1 MNKRKALSETLSL
14 LAITGFIISG
24 LPASAEVEETIK
36 ETTVTETKATT
47 GDTVTTTTIVKAATV
62 KPDVYIVTIDTRRRE
77 MEKIIGEGMATG
89 KLTKDQADELRSELD
104 DITKIEIAAQKVGG
118 PIPYSQIAVLATR
131 LDILGKRITE
141 IIGVPII
148 PIMVDG
154 KITIVSGEI
163 VELDAM
169 ANRRAEMEGKISIA
183 LAHKTLTK
191 SQVKV
196 LRQQLDDIAATEV
209 KFRDGDINGEFT
221 DEEARTLFKA
231 FDSVGSKLDSF
242 IASNKGKPVTGVY

>member
-1 MNKRKALSETLSL
+1 V
-14 LAITGFIISG
+14 
-24 LPASAEVEETIK
+24 SAEVTETVK
-36 ETTVTETKATT
+36 ETTVTETNTAT
-47 GDTVTTTTIVKAATV
+47 GDTVTTTTVVKAASV

-77 MEKIIGEGMATG
+77 LEKIIGEGMATG
-89 KLTKDQADELRSELD
+89 KLTKAQADELRAELD

-118 PIPYSQIAVLATR
+118 PIPYSQIAVIATR

-141 IIGVPII
+141 IIGIPIV

-169 ANRRAEMEGKISIA
+169 ASRRAEMEGKISIA
-183 LAHKTLTK
+183 YAHHTLSK
-191 SQVKV
+191 KQVSS
-196 LRQQLDDIAATEV
+196 LRKQLDDIAVLEV
-209 KFRDGDINGEFT
+209 KYRDNDINGEFT
-221 DEEARTLFKA
+221 DQEARDLFKA
-231 FDSVGSKLDSF
+231 FDKVGSQIDSD